1 MKRRTIITSLI
12 LLGLVLAVL
21 IYSLRSK
28 AEMTK
33 PLEAKVERGHF
44 EVLVTVTGELQ
55 AERSIDIEGPRN
67 LRSRNLRIRNI
78 AIQDLVPEGTIVD
91 SGDYV
96 ATLDRSEADNS
107 YKDVLDNLELT
118 EQQYN
123 KTKLDTTIQLRN
135 LRDEMI
141 NLKFNME
148 EATIT
153 LEQSKYEPPATIRQ
167 AKINLDKATRA
178 YEQAVQNYQLKVQQA
193 KADMKQ
199 VLIELEKDRRTKEE
213 MEEVLNNFVIT
224 APAAGMVIYKREW
237 NGQKRTVGSEIS
249 SWDLTVATLPDLS
262 SMISRTYVN
271 EIDISKIKKGQK
283 VRIGVDAFPD
293 KEYTGVV
300 SQVAN
305 IGEQLPNTD
314 AKVFEV
320 VIKLDKIDR
329 ILRPS
334 MTTSNAILIKSYDD
348 VLSIPLEAVY
358 TNDSLT
364 YVYTKNGNRQVVV
377 LDQANDNEIIV
388 ENGLDEGDV
397 VYLSPPEEPESFKF
411 TGLELAEVIREKA
424 AEKKRQEEEEQK
436 RMENREKYSMRPGQ
450 MPASMRRTGG
460 NFPAGMSRD
469 SIRRQW
475 SGRRPGNG
483 TMRDSTRMNWPG
495 RPGGGMAG
503 DSTGMNR
510 PERDRRTG
518 GGFQGKNRTQ
528 TADSS
533 VNLVPGH

>member
-1 MKRRTIITSLI
+1 MA
-12 LLGLVLAVL
+12 AVL
-21 IYSLRSK
+21 IYSLRSE
-28 AEMTK
+28 AEVAK
-33 PLEAKVERGHF
+33 PLEAKVEYGHF
-44 EVLVTVTGELQ
+44 EILVTVTGELQ
-55 AERSIDIEGPRN
+55 AERSTDIEGPRE
-67 LRSRNLRIRNI
+67 LRSRNMRFRNI
-78 AIQDLVPEGTIVD
+78 AIQDLIPEGTVVD

-96 ATLDRSEADNS
+96 ATLDRSEADNN
-107 YKDVLDNLELT
+107 YKDVLDNLEVR

-148 EATIT
+148 EAKIT
-153 LEQSKYEPPATIRQ
+153 LEQSQYEPPATIRQ

-193 KADMKQ
+193 NADMTE
-199 VLIELEKDRRTKEE
+199 VLIELDKDRRTKAE
-213 MEEVLNNFVIT
+213 MEQVLNNFVIK

-262 SMISRTYVN
+262 SMISKTYVN

-293 KEYTGVV
+293 KKFTGVV
-300 SQVAN
+300 SDVAN

-320 VIKLDKIDR
+320 VIKLDKIDP

-377 LDQANDNEIIV
+377 LDEANENEIIV
-388 ENGLDEGDV
+388 ENGLKEGDI
-397 VYLSPPEEPESFKF
+397 VYLSPPDEPETYKF
-411 TGLELAEVIREKA
+411 TGLELADVIREKA
-424 AEKKRQEEEEQK
+424 AEKQRQEEEEQK
-436 RMENREKYSMRPGQ
+436 RNEMRRENTFRPGQ
-450 MPASMRRTGG
+450 MPAAMQRTGG
-460 NFPAGMSRD
+460 GFPSGMSRD

-475 SGRRPGNG
+475 SGRRFGDGSQRDSTGRNWSGRPGG
-483 TMRDSTRMNWPG
+483 AMFGDSTRMN
-495 RPGGGMAG
+495 RPNG
-503 DSTGMNR
+503 
-510 PERDRRTG
+510 DRRTG
-518 GGFQGKNRTQ
+518 GGIPGGNRMEP
-528 TADSS
+528 ADSTAS
-533 VNLVPGH
+533 KEPVQ